1 MRPVH
6 YKMANLLTLIHA
18 ESPQDS
24 IAKFYELEQED
35 ACPAVPRSLG
45 LGNLQY
51 ESRLAMANSWA
62 ILWLHVTEPSDG
74 IEPSTQGFSVSFS
87 RIYSNNI
94 N

>member
-6 YKMANLLTLIHA
+6 CKMANLLTPIHT

-35 ACPAVPRSLG
+35 AWPAVPRSLG
-45 LGNLQY
+45 LGSLQK

-62 ILWLHVTEPSDG
+62 
-74 IEPSTQGFSVSFS
+74 GFFGFMSWRRATNRTIDTRIFS
-87 RIYSNNI
+87 QFLTHL
-94 N
+94 